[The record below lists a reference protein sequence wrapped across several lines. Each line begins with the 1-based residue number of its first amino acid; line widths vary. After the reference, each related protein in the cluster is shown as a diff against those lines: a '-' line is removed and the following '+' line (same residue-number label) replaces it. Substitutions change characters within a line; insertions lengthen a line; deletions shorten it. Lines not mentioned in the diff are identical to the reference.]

1 MFSKLLKYELKSV
14 GKWYFALNA
23 SIIAISIFLGF
34 SIKTLTDYAENYT
47 TSNANHYTQLIPIIL
62 SIMFGVV
69 VASAWIATLAIIVRR
84 FYKNI
89 FGREGYLT
97 LTLPVSTHQII
108 LSKLIVNFLWVIFS
122 FLVLT
127 LSGIIV
133 FLIASEQ
140 SIEILKTFFNE
151 VYLLLEKFGLLRV
164 DLIILYSI
172 VGLVGIIIGLEYLL
186 VILSLL
192 NIGKFKKHKFI
203 KGILIFIVF
212 NFVINIIS
220 SIILII
226 FPYFIGIELREQ
238 GLVGKLQIYSLSNIL
253 NSEVNISPDE
263 IVLLLADLRDVRG
276 GRLDTSLVKAFR
288 VPPRTAVLLYE
299 TTLHY
304 APCGRFR
311 TIIVLPK
318 GTNGEKPAIKE
329 ETSEDRFLW
338 GANKWLIAHPDTA
351 EAKAGA
357 FAGLI
362 GENID
367 ISGMI

>member
-1 MFSKLLKYELKSV
+1 MMIYDVNSEEFRLFGSVIDGIDTSALLDTLEKVSPCPEDATIYVPDVQEL
-14 GKWYFALNA
+14 
-23 SIIAISIFLGF
+23 
-34 SIKTLTDYAENYT
+34 DE
-47 TSNANHYTQLIPIIL
+47 
-62 SIMFGVV
+62 
-69 VASAWIATLAIIVRR
+69 
-84 FYKNI
+84 
-89 FGREGYLT
+89 
-97 LTLPVSTHQII
+97 LPVYRFLSDHVYGGLPVQIGYC
-108 LSKLIVNFLWVIFS
+108 SGTNYKLNC
-122 FLVLT
+122 
-127 LSGIIV
+127 
-133 FLIASEQ
+133 
-140 SIEILKTFFNE
+140 
-151 VYLLLEKFGLLRV
+151 
-164 DLIILYSI
+164 
-172 VGLVGIIIGLEYLL
+172 LEY
-186 VILSLL
+186 
-192 NIGKFKKHKFI
+192 HK
-203 KGILIFIVF
+203 G
-212 NFVINIIS
+212 
-220 SIILII
+220 
-226 FPYFIGIELREQ
+226 
-238 GLVGKLQIYSLSNIL
+238 
-253 NSEVNISPDE
+253 SEVNISPDE